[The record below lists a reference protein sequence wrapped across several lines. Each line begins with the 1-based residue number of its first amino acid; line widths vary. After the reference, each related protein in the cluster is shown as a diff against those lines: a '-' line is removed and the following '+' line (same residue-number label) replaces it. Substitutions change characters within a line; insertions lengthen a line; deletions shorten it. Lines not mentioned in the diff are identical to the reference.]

1 MSSGLRVDPTV
12 MESVLIV
19 VGEMET
25 PERVGVAPTLSRT
38 EFSVRSQ
45 PKARSDA
52 KDKRTHQRARG
63 TELRNPTS
71 LEAQNLRAR
80 CIAEGRFE

>member
-45 PKARSDA
+45 LEARTDA
-52 KDKRTHQRARG
+52 NDKQTHQRARG

-71 LEAQNLRAR
+71 LEAQNLRAG